1 VLGFGVLSK
10 GGSMG
15 ISTIKVDK
23 LDEYYSITNTIL
35 SKVR

>member
-1 VLGFGVLSK
+1 
-10 GGSMG
+10 MG
-15 ISTIKVDK
+15 IWTIKVDK